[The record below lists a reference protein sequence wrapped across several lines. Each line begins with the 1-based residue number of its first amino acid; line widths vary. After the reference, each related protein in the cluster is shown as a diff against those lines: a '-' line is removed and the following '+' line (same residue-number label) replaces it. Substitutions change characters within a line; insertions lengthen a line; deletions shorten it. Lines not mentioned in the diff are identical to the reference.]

1 MAGDSSRSRTR
12 ARHAHEQAAAESA
25 GGSSGGSSCGDE
37 EEKGDKTLARWCAG
51 GVCECAVSQQE
62 RQVGEGTGWAS
73 SVRRATPSWIFGVVH
88 SAALRLCSK

>member
-1 MAGDSSRSRTR
+1 MFMSTAAAAAAVAATMMRSRGIR
-12 ARHAHEQAAAESA
+12 PQY
-25 GGSSGGSSCGDE
+25 
-37 EEKGDKTLARWCAG
+37 TLARWCAG